1 MRGVYIHACA
11 VLAHN
16 PQDDFA
22 LIKQELEQTSGKKFR
37 RINRFIVL
45 ALASVYRL
53 PALAQ
58 MDHESSLYLGTHHGC
73 ASDSFGMLRQMYC
86 EQLIPLPFTFIN
98 TSANMAGFY
107 IGQSLGLA
115 GESYTFSQPWG
126 SFEKSFAL
134 AYRDIDSGRN
144 RSALAGSCDEAIF
157 PLEESRKS
165 MGMGDDELVLE
176 GGCWFHLSSEESGA
190 IATMQRLSLRSSLAD
205 IEAAFTGLE
214 LNGDTALLIDPTVKR
229 GSIRLNT
236 HRIDEVWL
244 SDDKE
249 RLIGSAGG
257 KKLITLLQDSLYTNV
272 VYLCREGLSRYALW
286 IIKKH

>member
-1 MRGVYIHACA
+1 MRAVYIHGCA
-11 VLAHN
+11 VLDHN
-16 PQDDFA
+16 PQDDFT
-22 LIKQELEQTSGKKFR
+22 LIKQELERTSGKKFR
-37 RINRFIVL
+37 RINRFIAL

-53 PALAQ
+53 PALEK
-58 MDHESSLYLGTHHGC
+58 MDRDSSLYLGTHHGC

-134 AYRDIDSGRN
+134 AYRDIYSGRN

-157 PLEESRKS
+157 PLEDLRKS
-165 MGMGDDELVLE
+165 MSMGPDELLLE
-176 GGCWFHLSSEESGA
+176 GGCWIHLSSKAEGSF
-190 IATMQRLSLRSSLAD
+190 ATIRRASLTSSLVD
-205 IEAAFTGLE
+205 IESAYMDLGLSD
-214 LNGDTALLIDPTVKR
+214 NTVLLIDPTVKR
-229 GSIRLNT
+229 GSIRLDT
-236 HRIDEVWL
+236 QSTDEVWL

-249 RLIGSAGG
+249 RLIGSVGG
-257 KKLITLLQDSLYTNV
+257 KKLMTLLQDSLYKNV

-286 IIKKH
+286 IIEKH

>member
-1 MRGVYIHACA
+1 MRAVYIHACA

-16 PQDDFA
+16 PEGDFT

-37 RINRFIVL
+37 RINRFITL

-53 PALAQ
+53 PVSAQ
-58 MDHESSLYLGTHHGC
+58 MDPESSLYLGTHHGC

-134 AYRDIDSGRN
+134 AYRNIYSGRN

-165 MGMGDDELVLE
+165 MGMGEHELLLE
-176 GGCWFHLSSEESGA
+176 GGCWLHLSSEESGA
-190 IATMQRLSLRSSLAD
+190 IATMRRLSLTSSLAD
-205 IEAAFTGLE
+205 IEAAYTGLE
-214 LNGDTALLIDPTVKR
+214 LNGNTALLIDPTVKR
-229 GSIRLNT
+229 GSIRFNT
-236 HRIDEVWL
+236 HRVDEVWL

-257 KKLITLLQDSLYTNV
+257 KKLMALLQDSFYKNV

-286 IIKKH
+286 IIEKY